1 MSPSYRKLAAVRH
14 DASWMADYTLGD
26 YTVVAIGA
34 PLDENF
40 WHRWDTLRVWRSG
53 RIERMVICPECQ
65 DDQQWIEDR

>member
-1 MSPSYRKLAAVRH
+1 MHADSQLVRRVEMSPSYRKLAAVRH

-40 WHRWDTLRVWRSG
+40 WQKV
-53 RIERMVICPECQ
+53 
-65 DDQQWIEDR
+65 